1 MLKFIILIFLLTPNF
16 LVESKMADDNYMKAL
31 KMAAQMDEEFQ
42 PQYEQ
47 LQNED
52 FLKIISMIES
62 SGGKNFDHPEIESG
76 IHEGHRAAGRYGLMP
91 NTMQEIANRMAQEGK
106 LSSEIQNITN
116 LPPDQMK
123 AAIEQNPMYEQQMA
137 EYLAGKVLERQHGD
151 EEKAAYSWFQGHNLT
166 PKEIEERG
174 YKDHDYVKKFNEY
187 RSPQSFRQIADLI
200 KKKP

>member
-1 MLKFIILIFLLTPNF
+1 MLKFIFLILLTPNC
-16 LVESKMADDNYMKAL
+16 LVESNMPDDNYIKAL
-31 KMAAQMDEEFQ
+31 KMAAEMDAELQ
-42 PQYEQ
+42 PQYQQ

-62 SGGKNFDHPEIESG
+62 SGGKNFNHPEIESG

-91 NTMQEIANRMAQEGK
+91 NTMKEIANRMAQEGK
-106 LSSEIQNITN
+106 LSDEVQNITN
-116 LPPDQMK
+116 LPADQMK
-123 AAIEQNPMYEQQMA
+123 AAIEKNPMYEQQLA

-151 EEKAAYSWFQGHNLT
+151 EEKAAYSWFQGHNLS

-187 RSPQSFRQIADLI
+187 RNPQSFRQIADLI